1 MEISTLLSME
11 TIPMTKLI
19 VFKRV
24 ETMAGPTSQATMT
37 IKHISTT
44 TGQLQRTVRTDLM
57 FNDVAPAPPGVPVR
71 NESEFNAPNLVP
83 PLQTFYT
90 VESDYN
96 FTDHT
101 CGEMAS
107 VCYPTVA
114 PSSLRLY
121 TSVLFQAGRTTY

>member
-1 MEISTLLSME
+1 LLSME

-83 PLQTFYT
+83 PNVLHCR
-90 VESDYN
+90 E
-96 FTDHT
+96 
-101 CGEMAS
+101 
-107 VCYPTVA
+107 
-114 PSSLRLY
+114 RL
-121 TSVLFQAGRTTY
+121 